1 MDEKLKKVRAILK
14 KYHQE
19 HLLAFYTDLN
29 ENEKTILLD
38 QILKI
43 DFDFILNLYHH
54 ALDTDKSVANI
65 ISPLPYY
72 IKNQMPKRKYQILTR
87 IGENVISNHHFAAI
101 TLAGGQGTR
110 LGFKGPKGTFEL
122 DIEPKKSLFEILC
135 DQLKRANCKYHTTI
149 PWYIMTSSENYL
161 DTIAYFKN
169 KNFFDYPQDEIYFF
183 KQGKLP
189 LIDLNGKLI
198 LEETYKIKEASN
210 GNGNVFYSLAQSGL
224 LCNMKEKDIR
234 YVSVTG
240 VDNIICE
247 MVDPLFIGLS
257 VFEQVLVSSKTLFK
271 KDPTSN
277 QWVFGL
283 KDGKPAII
291 DCRNFGEQLS
301 AIQDANGN
309 YLYREINILCHLF
322 HIDAL
327 EKLANVSLPYHL
339 AFRKN
344 AFVNEEGMKQVP
356 DEANTYKFETFIFD
370 ALSHFDKIALL
381 RVEEDDEFAPIKDF
395 NGPHN
400 PEVAKEL
407 YEKKLKI
414 DNEADL

>member
-1 MDEKLKKVRAILK
+1 MEEKLRKVKSILK
-14 KYHQE
+14 KYDQE
-19 HLLAFYTDLN
+19 HLLSFYDELDTEGKDNLLN
-29 ENEKTILLD
+29 
-38 QILKI
+38 QILHI
-43 DFDFILNLYHH
+43 NFDFIMQLYGH
-54 ALDTDKSVANI
+54 ALDTDKSIANVI
-65 ISPLPYY
+65 EPLPYH
-72 IKNQMPKRKYQILTR
+72 IKNNIPKETFETLYK
-87 IGENVISNHHFAAI
+87 IGENVIANGHFAAI

-135 DQLKRANCKYHTTI
+135 EQLKRANEQYHTII
-149 PWYIMTSSENYL
+149 PWYIMTSPENHF
-161 DTIAYFKN
+161 DTISFFQKKNYFNYDKN
-169 KNFFDYPQDEIYFF
+169 QIYFF
-183 KQGKLP
+183 EQGKLP
-189 LIDLNGKLI
+189 LINLNGHLI
-198 LEETYKIKEASN
+198 LEELDKVKEASN
-210 GNGNVFYSLAQSGL
+210 GNGDVFCSLSQSRL
-224 LCNMKEKDIR
+224 LQNMKGKDIQ
-234 YVSVTG
+234 YVCVTG

-257 VFEQVLVSSKTLFK
+257 VFEQTLISSKTLFK
-271 KDPTSN
+271 ANPSSN
-277 QWVFGL
+277 QWVFAL

-301 AIQDANGN
+301 AIQDKSGK
-309 YLYREINILCHLF
+309 YLYREMNMLCHLF

-327 EKLANVSLPYHL
+327 EKLAQVSLPYHL

-370 ALSHFDKIALL
+370 AFSHFDKITLL
-381 RVEEDDEFAPIKDF
+381 RVEEEDEFAPIKDF

-407 YEKKLKI
+407 YEKKLKNLSS
-414 DNEADL
+414 D

>member
-1 MDEKLKKVRAILK
+1 MPIV
-14 KYHQE
+14 
-19 HLLAFYTDLN
+19 
-29 ENEKTILLD
+29 
-38 QILKI
+38 
-43 DFDFILNLYHH
+43 
-54 ALDTDKSVANI
+54 DT
-65 ISPLPYY
+65 
-72 IKNQMPKRKYQILTR
+72 
-87 IGENVISNHHFAAI
+87 
-101 TLAGGQGTR
+101 
-110 LGFKGPKGTFEL
+110 
-122 DIEPKKSLFEILC
+122 
-135 DQLKRANCKYHTTI
+135 
-149 PWYIMTSSENYL
+149 
-161 DTIAYFKN
+161 
-169 KNFFDYPQDEIYFF
+169 
-183 KQGKLP
+183 
-189 LIDLNGKLI
+189 NGKLVLSEI
-198 LEETYKIKEASN
+198 YKVNLASN
-210 GNGNVFYSLAQSGL
+210 GNGNLFSALKKSNL
-224 LCNMKEKDIR
+224 IKDM
-234 YVSVTG
+234 
-240 VDNIICE
+240 E
-247 MVDPLFIGLS
+247 QKKLQWLFIGGI
-257 VFEQVLVSSKTLFK
+257 ENVLLDPLDPIFIGYTINSKCEVGSKTLFK

-327 EKLANVSLPYHL
+327 EKLATVSLPYHL

-370 ALSHFDKIALL
+370 AFSHFDKIALL

-414 DNEADL
+414 DNKTEL

>member
-1 MDEKLKKVRAILK
+1 
-14 KYHQE
+14 
-19 HLLAFYTDLN
+19 
-29 ENEKTILLD
+29 
-38 QILKI
+38 
-43 DFDFILNLYHH
+43 
-54 ALDTDKSVANI
+54 
-65 ISPLPYY
+65 
-72 IKNQMPKRKYQILTR
+72 
-87 IGENVISNHHFAAI
+87 
-101 TLAGGQGTR
+101 
-110 LGFKGPKGTFEL
+110 
-122 DIEPKKSLFEILC
+122 
-135 DQLKRANCKYHTTI
+135 
-149 PWYIMTSSENYL
+149 
-161 DTIAYFKN
+161 
-169 KNFFDYPQDEIYFF
+169 
-183 KQGKLP
+183 
-189 LIDLNGKLI
+189 
-198 LEETYKIKEASN
+198 
-210 GNGNVFYSLAQSGL
+210 
-224 LCNMKEKDIR
+224 MKEKDIR

-327 EKLANVSLPYHL
+327 EKLATVSLPYHL

-370 ALSHFDKIALL
+370 AFSHFDKIALL

-414 DNEADL
+414 DNKADL